1 MAIWMYGHRR
11 QMATKAQADAK
22 NQQQKGKLVHF
33 GFFGIV
39 TSYSANCGFAK
50 WKCAEFYV
58 NTD

>member
-1 MAIWMYGHRR
+1 MAIWMYAGHRR

-39 TSYSANCGFAK
+39 T
-50 WKCAEFYV
+50 
-58 NTD
+58 